1 MCIRDRADKL
11 QGDVLPVD
19 AGFLNYVKREPIGV
33 VGQIV
38 PWNFPLMFTSWKLGP
53 ALAAGNTVVMKPSEL
68 TPLSTLRIA
77 ELALEV
83 GFPPGV
89 LNVVPGYGHTA
100 GARIADH
107 PDIGKI
113 SFTGSTATGRSIVKA
128 SAGSLK
134 KLQLITIACAR
145 DNTAESCA
153 KSRELADPLMDH
165 PRLPASC
172 KDLIWSIVQDAK
184 PASSNSYQR
193 REALSD
199 PAQRLLLVCRSMERA
214 KPETQQPQAP
224 NNPKKGGFGFGGS

>member
-1 MCIRDRADKL
+1 MIRPL
-11 QGDVLPVD
+11 TT
-19 AGFLNYVKREPIGV
+19 FLSVASALVSAPG
-33 VGQIV
+33 
-38 PWNFPLMFTSWKLGP
+38 
-53 ALAAGNTVVMKPSEL
+53 LAADLYVPFPSE
-68 TPLSTLRIA
+68 
-77 ELALEV
+77 E
-83 GFPPGV
+83 
-89 LNVVPGYGHTA
+89 
-100 GARIADH
+100 
-107 PDIGKI
+107 
-113 SFTGSTATGRSIVKA
+113 
-128 SAGSLK
+128 SLK
-134 KLQLITIACAR
+134 ELQLITIACAR

-214 KPETQQPQAP
+214 KPEARQPQAP